1 MWGKSVPSGPNATLE
16 TFFYVFDLEKKKK
29 NWSVLMLI
37 LYEFY

>member
-16 TFFYVFDLEKKKK
+16 TFFYVFDLKKKK
-29 NWSVLMLI
+29 KSVLMLI